1 MKVPHALLLTVHF
14 SSVGALDGS
23 IKLRGSGHL
32 SRNLRTSSDEVA
44 KEGTRTEFTG
54 ARIDS
59 EIPEEAGLLLRNRL
73 LSDRKTVWKIARRN
87 NWRKN

>member
-14 SSVGALDGS
+14 SCVGALDGS

-44 KEGTRTEFTG
+44 KEGTEFTG

-59 EIPEEAGLLLRNRL
+59 EIPEEAELFLRNRL